1 MQWPSVGRARRAGV
15 SSFGVSGTNAH
26 VVLEQAPVLEPV
38 ARQAAPVVST
48 LVVSG
53 KTRGTDRVDGGDVGR
68 VDGRRG
74 R

>member
-1 MQWPSVGRARRAGV
+1 MPWPSVGRARRAGV

-53 KTRGTDRVDGGDVGR
+53 KSAARIASTAAMLAEWMVGR
-68 VDGRRG
+68 RR
-74 R
+74 